1 MPESSAHPLQ
11 YWTKI
16 LVLNH
21 SVALFTGIIAVAA
34 LKDKTANL
42 SDVIQKRLF
51 LIYSLPLPSPPLPGG
66 RAV

>member
-21 SVALFTGIIAVAA
+21 SVALFTGIIAVGA

>member
-1 MPESSAHPLQ
+1 MPESSTHPLQ
-11 YWTKI
+11 DWTKI

-21 SVALFTGIIAVAA
+21 TVALFTEIIAVTA

-42 SDVIQKRLF
+42 SDLIQKGLF
-51 LIYSLPLPSPPLPGG
+51 LIYSLPLPSSPLPRG